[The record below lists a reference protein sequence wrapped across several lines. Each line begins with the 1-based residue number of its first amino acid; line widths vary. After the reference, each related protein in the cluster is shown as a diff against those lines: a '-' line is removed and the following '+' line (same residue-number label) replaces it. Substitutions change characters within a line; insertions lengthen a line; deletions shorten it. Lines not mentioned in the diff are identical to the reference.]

1 MNLGRIRRL
10 EQLGFKWTIRGLRKQ
25 SKSVANTPPLNTS
38 PKASSPRTGT
48 LELLFKNMNLLVIS
62 LFSK

>member
-48 LELLFKNMNLLVIS
+48 LELLFK
-62 LFSK
+62 K